1 MSTTRRRF
9 LQGAGAL
16 IVFASSRI
24 GLGQNSLPPSVLANR
39 DLDTWIKLD
48 RDGVVSVF
56 TGKCELGQGIMT
68 ALAQIV
74 ADELDVKMDR
84 IQVGSVDTAHSP
96 DEGRTVGSNSVRD
109 GGSALRLAAAE
120 ARQILLENAG
130 KRLGVTAAALAVEDG
145 QVFLS
150 GTSRSISYW
159 ELLAD
164 GRFNARLGGAVEPK
178 NPEEYRYVGRPEQ
191 RLDLPAKFFGES
203 AFIHDISLPEMLHAR
218 VVRGGPWA
226 TELLEIDRDA
236 VSRMPGV
243 VSIVRDGN
251 FLAVVAEREEQAVNA
266 AEALRTNARW
276 ANRKHADTAALPD
289 ALRRLPTEDT
299 VIAATPGDGT
309 PIAREIVADYARP
322 FIAHASIAP
331 SASLAHWDGETLTV
345 HSHAQGMYPL
355 RDAIATV
362 TGIERTH
369 VRCVHADGAGCY
381 GHNGADDV
389 ACDAALIALA
399 VPNRPIRLL
408 WSRRDEFINEPYGSA
423 MSLAL
428 AAGLGADGRIV
439 EWRHEIWSC
448 SHSTRPAG
456 GAAAGDLL
464 AAREKS
470 RPLPLPRVSDLG
482 QPNGG
487 ADRNSIP
494 LYRIPKQRIV
504 EHLVL
509 EPPLRPSALRSLGAH
524 ANVFAIESL
533 IDEISQS
540 LGEDPI
546 EYRLK
551 HLDDPRAR
559 DVIVAARDLAG
570 RADSLARDDETDNRK
585 MGRGIGFARYKNS
598 STYLAV
604 VADVAVDALGRIA
617 LLRAFAAAD
626 AGQIVNPDGIK
637 NQIEGG
643 IVQTTSWTLIEQV
656 NSTPDGIESVDWVT
670 YPILRFEDAPR
681 IEVVLLDRP
690 ELPFVGAGEAAQGP
704 TAAAIANAV
713 ADATGVRLRRLPL
726 RLPSSA

>member
-16 IVFASSRI
+16 IVFSSSRI

-570 RADSLARDDETDNRK
+570 RADSQARDDEADNRK
-585 MGRGIGFARYKNS
+585 RGRGIGFARYKNS